1 MRVTGIKALNS
12 AGDNTTTPVP
22 KIIFRGSRETIKQ
35 TLTPENKSII
45 HIKPK
50 IIYIKP
56 KIFNLTC
63 KTFTRQQLHLLLK
76 GLKFTRNPQQKL
88 INAKNDINLIIAQY
102 LQQSISKY
110 MTCCPDKS
118 CWDRSCR
125 L

>member
-22 KIIFRGSRETIKQ
+22 TIILEDRGETIKQ

-45 HIKPK
+45 HIIPK

-63 KTFTRQQLHLLLK
+63 KTFTRQQINLLLK
-76 GLKFTRNPQQKL
+76 FKFHGVENISCQKL
-88 INAKNDINLIIAQY
+88 
-102 LQQSISKY
+102 
-110 MTCCPDKS
+110 
-118 CWDRSCR
+118 
-125 L
+125 